1 MRLVDAS
8 AAPAADELGTLSD
21 DEFRGRVRSWL
32 AAHVVG
38 DYAAL
43 RGRGGPGDE
52 EIGFDIRV
60 AWEQE
65 LGRAG
70 WIGLGWPSGHGGR
83 GASVSQQIIWA
94 EEYTRAQ
101 APARVNHMGENLLG
115 PTLIEYGTAAQ
126 CERFLPGILDG
137 TERWCQGYSEP
148 NAGSDL
154 ANVQTKA
161 SLDGSVEGAG
171 EWVLNGQK
179 VWTSLAHVSHWCFV
193 VARTEPGSV
202 RHRGLSFLL
211 VPMEQPGVETRIIR
225 QITGGGEF
233 NETFFTDART
243 PADMIVGAPGE
254 GWHVAMGLLG
264 FERGISTLA
273 QQVGF
278 ERELQATID
287 IARTKGRS
295 SDAPVRQRLARAYS
309 GLQLMRWNAMRSM
322 GAGVPGPEASIGKL
336 FWGTWHRDLGE
347 LTMDVIG
354 PDALVYGEEL
364 SLEQK
369 LFLFTRSDTIYGGSN
384 EIQRNVIG
392 ERVLGLPKE
401 PQAKE
406 PQAKEP
412 LAKEPR

>member
-1 MRLVDAS
+1 MT
-8 AAPAADELGTLSD
+8 DEQ
-21 DEFRGRVRSWL
+21 FRHHVQTWL
-32 AAHVVG
+32 AEHVVG
-38 DYAAL
+38 DFAAL

-70 WIGLGWPSGHGGR
+70 WIGLGWPESHGGR
-83 GASVSQQIIWA
+83 GASVAQQIIWA

-115 PTLIEYGTAAQ
+115 PTLIEYGTPQQ
-126 CERFLPGILDG
+126 CERFLPGILAG

-154 ANVQTKA
+154 ANVQTRA
-161 SLDGSVEGAG
+161 VLDRSRADTG

-193 VARTEPGSV
+193 VARTEPGSA
-202 RHRGLSFLL
+202 RHAGLSFVL
-211 VPMEQPGVETRIIR
+211 VPMDQPGVETRIIR

-243 PADMIVGAPGE
+243 PADMIVGAPGD
-254 GWHVAMGLLG
+254 GWRVAMGLLG

-278 ERELQATID
+278 ERELATIVD
-287 IARTKGRS
+287 IARDRGL
-295 SDAPVRQRLARAYS
+295 AAEPVVRQRLATAHT
-309 GLQLMRWNAMRSM
+309 GLQLMRWNALRSM
-322 GAGVPGPEASIGKL
+322 GSGVPGPEASIGKL
-336 FWGTWHRDLGE
+336 FWANWHSDLGE
-347 LTMDVIG
+347 LVIDLQG
-354 PDALVYGEEL
+354 ASGIAHEENDL
-364 SLEQK
+364 TLEQK

-384 EIQRNVIG
+384 EIQRNVLG

-401 PQAKE
+401 PQ
-406 PQAKEP
+406 P
-412 LAKEPR
+412 

>member
-1 MRLVDAS
+1 MITS
-8 AAPAADELGTLSD
+8 LSD
-21 DEFRGRVRSWL
+21 DEFRQLAQSWL
-32 AAHVVG
+32 AEHVVG
-38 DYAAL
+38 DYSDL
-43 RGRGGPGDE
+43 KGRGGPGE
-52 EIGFDIRV
+52 EEVGFDLRV
-60 AWEQE
+60 AWEKE
-65 LGRAG
+65 LGAAG
-70 WIGLGWPSGHGGR
+70 WIGLGWPETHGGR
-83 GASVSQQIIWA
+83 GATVSQQIIWA

-115 PTLIEYGTAAQ
+115 PTLIEYGTIAQ
-126 CERFLPGILDG
+126 CDRFLPGILDG
-137 TERWCQGYSEP
+137 SERWCQGYSEP

-161 SLDGSVEGAG
+161 VLDESGDAA

-193 VARTEPGSV
+193 VARTEAGSI
-202 RHRGLSFLL
+202 RHKGLSFLL
-211 VPMEQPGVETRIIR
+211 VPMEQPGVETRIID

-243 PADMIVGAPGE
+243 PAEMIVGDQGD
-254 GWHVAMGLLG
+254 GWRVAMGLLG

-278 ERELQATID
+278 ERELHSTIEL
-287 IARTKGRS
+287 ARRFGREH
-295 SDAPVRQRLARAYS
+295 DPVIRQRLMRAHT
-309 GLQLMRWNAMRSM
+309 GLQLLRWNALRSM
-322 GAGVPGPEASIGKL
+322 GAGVPGPEASISKL

-347 LTMDVIG
+347 LMVDIMG
-354 PDALVYGEEL
+354 AAGLVGEATPYEL

-384 EIQRNVIG
+384 EIQRNVLG

-401 PQAKE
+401 PS
-406 PQAKEP
+406 
-412 LAKEPR
+412 

>member
-1 MRLVDAS
+1 MITS
-8 AAPAADELGTLSD
+8 LSD
-21 DEFRGRVRSWL
+21 DEFRELAQTWL
-32 AAHVVG
+32 AENVVG

-43 RGRGGPGDE
+43 KGRGGPGDE
-52 EIGFDIRV
+52 EVGFDLRV
-60 AWEQE
+60 AWEKE
-65 LGRAG
+65 LGAAG
-70 WIGLGWPSGHGGR
+70 WIGLGWPLSHGGR
-83 GASVSQQIIWA
+83 GATVSQQIIWA

-126 CERFLPGILDG
+126 CDRFLPGILDG

-161 SLDGSVEGAG
+161 VVDESAG
-171 EWVLNGQK
+171 QSEWVINGQK

-193 VARTEPGSV
+193 VARTEPGSL
-202 RHRGLSFLL
+202 RHKGLSFLL
-211 VPMEQPGVETRIIR
+211 VPMDQPGVETRIIR
-225 QITGGGEF
+225 QVTGGGEF

-243 PADMIVGAPGE
+243 PADMIVGNAGD
-254 GWHVAMGLLG
+254 GWRVAMGLLG
-264 FERGISTLA
+264 LERGISTLA

-278 ERELQATID
+278 ERELHSTID
-287 IARTKGRS
+287 LARRFGRAE
-295 SDAPVRQRLARAYS
+295 DPVIRQRLMQAHI
-309 GLQLMRWNAMRSM
+309 GLQLLRWNALRSM
-322 GAGVPGPEASIGKL
+322 GAGVPGPEASISKL

-347 LTMDVIG
+347 LMIDIMG
-354 PDALVYGEEL
+354 AQALVCDGFPYEL

-384 EIQRNVIG
+384 EIQRNVLG

-401 PQAKE
+401 PS
-406 PQAKEP
+406 
-412 LAKEPR
+412 